1 MSFADARKA
10 AEREG
15 MLGSSDYLKIKE
27 GPNRIR
33 IMTDF
38 IPHPSE
44 FKGKRTFKWLG
55 YVIDRGD
62 GQVKPYFMPHTI
74 HKILEDLQSSEDYS
88 FEEPPMP
95 YDITITA
102 KGAGTI
108 DVEYSVMPAKKE
120 SPLTAEERN
129 ALDSKMPLEE
139 IRAALRSKS
148 EPNKTETHANGFDPD
163 EIPV

>member
-27 GPNRIR
+27 GGNRIR
-33 IMTDF
+33 ILTNF

-44 FKGKRTFKWLG
+44 FKGRKTFKWIG
-55 YVIDRGD
+55 YVIDRSD

-74 HKILEDLQSSEDYS
+74 YKILEDLQESEDYS
-88 FEEPPMP
+88 FDEPPMP
-95 YDITITA
+95 YDLTITA

-120 SPLTAEERN
+120 TPLTPEERN
-129 ALDSKMPLEE
+129 ALDAMKPLEE
-139 IRAALRSKS
+139 LRAALRAKN
-148 EPNKTETHANGFDPD
+148 EGPKTEAKSNGFDPD